1 MKWTVLISMIL
12 VSALAMS
19 DAYARTH
26 SQRCHDWAREQ
37 VRNEP
42 RPAGGAARGAV
53 LGTVGGAILGRPAVG
68 AAAGAGI
75 GAAHAASRRRS
86 YGYFYDRCMRH
97 WR

>member
-1 MKWTVLISMIL
+1 MKWTIL
-12 VSALAMS
+12 MMAILMTALATS
-19 DAYARTH
+19 DANAR
-26 SQRCHDWAREQ
+26 SRSVRCREWAHEQ

-42 RPAGGAARGAV
+42 RPAGGAVRGAA
-53 LGTVGGAILGRPAVG
+53 LGAVGGAILGNAGVG

-86 YGYFYDRCMRH
+86 FGYYYDRCMRH